1 LAGKK
6 ICLFGFAFKAN
17 TGDTRES
24 PAIYIAKRLIEE
36 RAHLTIT
43 DPKALKNAGIDLK
56 GIDEKVTYIDDP
68 YEAAAKSHA
77 IAVMTEWELYR
88 DLDYE
93 KIYKS
98 MVKPA
103 FIFDGRNII
112 DRNKL
117 FKIGFNVY
125 SIGKPALT
133 HF

>member
-1 LAGKK
+1 MK
-6 ICLFGFAFKAN
+6 
-17 TGDTRES
+17 
-24 PAIYIAKRLIEE
+24 
-36 RAHLTIT
+36 
-43 DPKALKNAGIDLK
+43 
-56 GIDEKVTYIDDP
+56 
-68 YEAAAKSHA
+68 
-77 IAVMTEWELYR
+77 
-88 DLDYE
+88 

-133 HF
+133 HFK